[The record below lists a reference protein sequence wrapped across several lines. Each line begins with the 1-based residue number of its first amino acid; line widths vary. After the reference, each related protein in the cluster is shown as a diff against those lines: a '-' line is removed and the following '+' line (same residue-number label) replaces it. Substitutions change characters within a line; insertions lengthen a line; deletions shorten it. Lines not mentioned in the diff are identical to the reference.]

1 MGVHGWTSDR
11 ASRWY
16 VQQPWLVGC
25 NFIPSTAI
33 NQLEMWQADTFD
45 LQTIHRQLGWQADQ
59 EGFEQPIS
67 AYLRTSTQRDLRR
80 EGSFQD
86 RAGA

>member
-1 MGVHGWTSDR
+1 M
-11 ASRWY
+11 
-16 VQQPWLVGC
+16 GC

-33 NQLEMWQADTFD
+33 NQLGMWQADTFD
-45 LQTIHRQLGWQADQ
+45 LQTIHRELGWAAALGFNPAQAFLHDLVWQADQ
-59 EGFEQPIS
+59 DGFEQRIS
-67 AYLRTSTQRDLRR
+67 AYLRTAAQRDLRR